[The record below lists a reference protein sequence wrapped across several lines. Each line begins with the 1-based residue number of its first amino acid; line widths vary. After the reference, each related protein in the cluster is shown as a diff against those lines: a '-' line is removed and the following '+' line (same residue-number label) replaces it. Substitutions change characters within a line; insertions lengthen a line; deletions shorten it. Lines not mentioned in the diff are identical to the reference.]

1 MDKAY
6 IEREYKQA
14 ISDFKCS
21 HNEDE
26 QWECRKA
33 MAKLEQ
39 IAVEFYGFDYLKN
52 TLEQLKQDLLQYV

>member
-26 QWECRKA
+26 QWNCRTT
-33 MAKLEQ
+33 MAKLEN
-39 IAVEFYGFDYLKN
+39 IAMQLYGFEYADS
-52 TLEQLKQDLLQYV
+52 LEQLKQDLLQYV

>member
-26 QWECRKA
+26 QWSCRTTMARLENIA
-33 MAKLEQ
+33 MQLH
-39 IAVEFYGFDYLKN
+39 GFEYADS
-52 TLEQLKQDLLQYV
+52 LEQLKQDLLQYV